1 MAKGKKATRP
11 PAASATAPA
20 TGPPADQPP
29 TEVVEESGPLL
40 CSYCGTTFDRQRTQ
54 ERTCWLCGKGDF
66 VDAAEVETRRRNRG
80 AEKKELCCPNPR
92 CERPPELLRNTEK
105 YCGGCGAEL
114 EKATVDVW
122 FRKWVDPAVGEDTSR
137 LSSGRDWFV
146 ETAWRLQLTK
156 DEAEAKLDEYRALK
170 ESARAE
176 EAARLAVGGEPEPSI
191 KQDGRAG
198 AGGRQRPARRPPLSH
213 WDREWDRRHKALRV
227 KYGVII
233 ACFLVVGIFVLFVGG
248 GAPFKKRREEVGPT
262 PLPSPEATQPP
273 PPTPTPPPMVEVGG
287 GEFTM
292 GRDASEGSDRYES
305 PPHRVTVEPFLM
317 DVYEVT
323 REEYQKCVEAGKCA
337 KPAAWRGDSYPA
349 GTGRLPVTGVTWE
362 DANNYAV
369 WAGKSLPTEEQWE
382 FAARGGDGRLYPWGR
397 EWVPGRA
404 NLGGTQ
410 LAEVGTYPGQS
421 PFGIFDLLGNAQE
434 WTRSEG
440 IRYPDRAVYLS
451 SGPAP
456 ERLRVIRGGS
466 YRDAARSV
474 SATYRNAL
482 RMSAEESY
490 AQTGFRCVR
499 EIDRR

>member
-1 MAKGKKATRP
+1 M
-11 PAASATAPA
+11 
-20 TGPPADQPP
+20 
-29 TEVVEESGPLL
+29 EVVEESGSLL

-54 ERTCWLCGKGDF
+54 ERICWLCGKGDF
-66 VDAAEVETRRRNRG
+66 VDAAEVETRRKNRE
-80 AEKKELCCPNPR
+80 AEKKELCCPNRR

-122 FRKWVDPAVGEDTSR
+122 FRKWVEPAVGEDTSR
-137 LSSGRDWFV
+137 LSSGRDWFM

-156 DEAEAKLDEYRALK
+156 DEAEAKLDECPALN
-170 ESARAE
+170 EAAREE
-176 EAARLAVGGEPEPSI
+176 EAAGLAVGGESKPFI

-198 AGGRQRPARRPPLSH
+198 VGVSQRPARRDSFSH
-213 WDREWDRRHKALRV
+213 LDREWDRRHKALRV

-233 ACFLVVGIFVLFVGG
+233 ACFLVVGIFVLLVGD
-248 GAPFKKRREEVGPT
+248 GAPDKKRREEVGST
-262 PLPSPEATQPP
+262 PSPEATQPP
-273 PPTPTPPPMVEVGG
+273 LPTPTPPPMAEIGG
-287 GEFTM
+287 DEFTM
-292 GRDASEGSDRYES
+292 GRDASEGGDRYES
-305 PPHRVTVEPFLM
+305 PQHRVTVEPFLM

-349 GTGRLPVTGVTWE
+349 GTERLPVTGVTWE
-362 DANNYAV
+362 DASNYAV

-404 NLGGTQ
+404 NLGGTH

-434 WTRSEG
+434 WTRSEWR
-440 IRYPDRAVYLS
+440 RYPDRATYLS
-451 SGPAP
+451 GGPAP
-456 ERLRVIRGGS
+456 ERLRVVRGGS

-474 SATYRNAL
+474 TVTYRNAL